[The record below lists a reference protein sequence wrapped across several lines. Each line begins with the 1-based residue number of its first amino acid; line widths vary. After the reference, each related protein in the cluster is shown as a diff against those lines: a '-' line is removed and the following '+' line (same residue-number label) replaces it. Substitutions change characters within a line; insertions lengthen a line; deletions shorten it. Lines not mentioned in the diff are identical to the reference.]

1 MRTPIMSCCRLMAVA
16 LFLFCSMPLFAQR
29 QDILLNDNWKFRFSH
44 QVQKGSEIRVDLPH
58 TWNTQDALSGKID
71 YKRGIG
77 NYEKKLFIRPEW
89 QGKRLFLRFEGANSI
104 ADVFINRRH
113 IGEHRGGYGAFV
125 FEITGE
131 VNYGKE
137 NSILVRVNNGEQLD
151 VMPLVGD
158 FNFYGGIYR
167 DVHLLITDE
176 ACISPL
182 NYASPGVR
190 LIQDSVSHQYAKIRA
205 VVDLANGNNA
215 GQEVELGIR
224 LLDGQK
230 VVAQQKQTLTL
241 AGNAALQQELT
252 FEINNPH
259 LWNGRQDPFL
269 YQAEVS
275 LSRGGQLVD
284 CVTQPLGLR
293 YYRIDPDKGF
303 FLNGKHLPLH
313 GVCRHQ
319 DRSEVGNALRPQHHE
334 EDAALMLEMGVNA
347 VRLAH
352 YPQATYFYDLMDK
365 NGIIVWAEIPFIG
378 PGGYDDKGFVNLPSF
393 RANGKEQLKEL
404 IRRAHELGLAVIMDL
419 VHAHYV
425 KNLNEG
431 INSLDG
437 TDHLYSPPGDA
448 GYQQYWDSKLFDYGK
463 EEVQHFLLSNVKYW
477 LDEFHFDGYRFDG
490 VTSMIY
496 RHHGYVTFDS
506 RDRFFDEGVNGD
518 ALTYLTLANR
528 LAHDFR
534 PSAVTIAEDVSGM
547 PGMCIPIADGGIG
560 FDYRLGM
567 AIPDFWIKQLKEVP
581 DEQWDIREM
590 WSVMTDR
597 LPEVKTVAYAESHD
611 QALVGDKT
619 IAFRLMDK
627 EMYFHMDRASENIV
641 IDRGMALHKMIRLM
655 TISTGGQA
663 YLNFM
668 GNEFGH
674 PEWIDFPR
682 EGNGWSYAHARR
694 QWSLAKN
701 GFLRYAWLGDFDRAM
716 IRLVKKYK
724 VLADGYPWNLL
735 MDERNKTMAFS
746 HGDLLF
752 VFNWHPSA
760 SIPDY
765 ELPVQA
771 PGKYVPVLSTDE
783 NRFGGQERQSMA
795 AEHFSFDAGE
805 GDGQRQPHIRIYNTS
820 RTATVYLRKK

>member
-1 MRTPIMSCCRLMAVA
+1 MKKGIIGKKIGMTQIFDEKGKVIPVTVIEAGPCVVTQKKTVENDGYNAVQLMAVA
-16 LFLFCSMPLFAQR
+16 EHPYYGSFGYHVSSFFAPSSR
-29 QDILLNDNWKFRFSH
+29 C
-44 QVQKGSEIRVDLPH
+44 G
-58 TWNTQDALSGKID
+58 T
-71 YKRGIG
+71 
-77 NYEKKLFIRPEW
+77 PE
-89 QGKRLFLRFEGANSI
+89 E
-104 ADVFINRRH
+104 
-113 IGEHRGGYGAFV
+113 
-125 FEITGE
+125 
-131 VNYGKE
+131 
-137 NSILVRVNNGEQLD
+137 
-151 VMPLVGD
+151 
-158 FNFYGGIYR
+158 
-167 DVHLLITDE
+167 
-176 ACISPL
+176 
-182 NYASPGVR
+182 
-190 LIQDSVSHQYAKIRA
+190 
-205 VVDLANGNNA
+205 
-215 GQEVELGIR
+215 
-224 LLDGQK
+224 
-230 VVAQQKQTLTL
+230 
-241 AGNAALQQELT
+241 
-252 FEINNPH
+252 
-259 LWNGRQDPFL
+259 
-269 YQAEVS
+269 
-275 LSRGGQLVD
+275 
-284 CVTQPLGLR
+284 
-293 YYRIDPDKGF
+293 
-303 FLNGKHLPLH
+303 
-313 GVCRHQ
+313 
-319 DRSEVGNALRPQHHE
+319 
-334 EDAALMLEMGVNA
+334 
-347 VRLAH
+347 
-352 YPQATYFYDLMDK
+352 
-365 NGIIVWAEIPFIG
+365 
-378 PGGYDDKGFVNLPSF
+378 
-393 RANGKEQLKEL
+393 LKEL

-641 IDRGMALHKMIRLM
+641 IDRGMALHKMIRLV
-655 TISTGGQA
+655 TLATGGEGW
-663 YLNFM
+663 LNFM

-682 EGNGWSYAHARR
+682 EGNGWSYEYCRR
-694 QWSLAKN
+694 QWSLVDNPSLRFK
-701 GFLRYAWLGDFDRAM
+701 FLNAFDQAM
-716 IRLVKKYK
+716 VRL
-724 VLADGYPWNLL
+724 AQEARLL
-735 MDERNKTMAFS
+735 NNPPPFPLNIDETNHVMAF
-746 HGDLLF
+746 HRGGLLF
-752 VFNWHPSA
+752 VFDWSGDRA
-760 SIPDY
+760 IMDY
-765 ELPVQA
+765 MLPVPQK
-771 PGKYVPVLSTDE
+771 GEWRVVLDTD
-783 NRFGGQERQSMA
+783 NARFGGFGRQDVSMP
-795 AEHFSFDAGE
+795 HFTDGE
-805 GDGQRQPHIRIYNTS
+805 GNLSLYLLP
-820 RTATVYLRKK
+820 RTALVLKRVGSAVMARHPGRED

>member
-1 MRTPIMSCCRLMAVA
+1 MEKTPRRLPVVERDAWLQPVEEHMNRRYAQYERQMARIESASGSIVDYANGYRYFGWQRDEELDGWWFREWLPGAHDVYVFGDFNNWQRTEIRMHRDAAGVWSAFFPTAMYRDRLVHGSLYKLHVHGDNGWLDRIPAYAARVVQDEATKNYTAQFWAPSEPFDWRGDAFDASKIGSLLIYEAHVGMAQEREGVGTYREFTEKILPIIKKDGYNAVQLMAVA
-16 LFLFCSMPLFAQR
+16 EHPYYGSFGYHVSSFFAPTSR
-29 QDILLNDNWKFRFSH
+29 C
-44 QVQKGSEIRVDLPH
+44 G
-58 TWNTQDALSGKID
+58 T
-71 YKRGIG
+71 
-77 NYEKKLFIRPEW
+77 PE
-89 QGKRLFLRFEGANSI
+89 E
-104 ADVFINRRH
+104 
-113 IGEHRGGYGAFV
+113 
-125 FEITGE
+125 
-131 VNYGKE
+131 
-137 NSILVRVNNGEQLD
+137 
-151 VMPLVGD
+151 
-158 FNFYGGIYR
+158 
-167 DVHLLITDE
+167 
-176 ACISPL
+176 
-182 NYASPGVR
+182 
-190 LIQDSVSHQYAKIRA
+190 
-205 VVDLANGNNA
+205 
-215 GQEVELGIR
+215 
-224 LLDGQK
+224 
-230 VVAQQKQTLTL
+230 
-241 AGNAALQQELT
+241 
-252 FEINNPH
+252 
-259 LWNGRQDPFL
+259 
-269 YQAEVS
+269 
-275 LSRGGQLVD
+275 
-284 CVTQPLGLR
+284 
-293 YYRIDPDKGF
+293 
-303 FLNGKHLPLH
+303 
-313 GVCRHQ
+313 
-319 DRSEVGNALRPQHHE
+319 
-334 EDAALMLEMGVNA
+334 
-347 VRLAH
+347 
-352 YPQATYFYDLMDK
+352 
-365 NGIIVWAEIPFIG
+365 
-378 PGGYDDKGFVNLPSF
+378 
-393 RANGKEQLKEL
+393 LKEL
-404 IRRAHELGLAVIMDL
+404 IRRAHELGL
-419 VHAHYV
+419 
-425 KNLNEG
+425 
-431 INSLDG
+431 
-437 TDHLYSPPGDA
+437 
-448 GYQQYWDSKLFDYGK
+448 DYGK
-463 EEVQHFLLSNVKYW
+463 DEVRHFLLSNVKYW
-477 LDEFHFDGYRFDG
+477 LDEFHFDGFRFDG

-496 RHHGYVTFDS
+496 HHHGYVAFDS
-506 RDRFFDEGVNGD
+506 RDRFFDPGVNEE
-518 ALTYLTLANR
+518 ALLYLTLANR

-547 PGMCIPIADGGIG
+547 PGMCIPIADGGVG

-581 DEQWDIREM
+581 DEEWNIWEM

-619 IAFRLMDK
+619 LAFRLMDK

-783 NRFGGQERQSMA
+783 SRFGGQERQSMA
-795 AEHFSFDAGE
+795 AEHFSFDAE
-805 GDGQRQPHIRIYNTS
+805 KGDGQRQPHIRIYNTS